1 MARQVGSASTAVY
14 QAIIAYKVAN
24 DGASPTV
31 RELARLTGAA
41 NQSSVVYHLC
51 RLEEAGLIER
61 EFALARVIR
70 VVGGEWRPPREVAGT
85 ATCRL
90 RIN

>member
-1 MARQVGSASTAVY
+1 MDGTVAGKLSAAAASVY

-41 NQSSVVYHLC
+41 NQSSVVYHLR
-51 RLEEAGLIER
+51 RLEAAGLIER

-85 ATCRL
+85 
-90 RIN
+90 

>member
-1 MARQVGSASTAVY
+1 MDGTVARPVGQASTAVL
-14 QAIIAYKVAN
+14 QAIIQFKVAN

-41 NQSSVVYHLC
+41 NQSSVVYHLR
-51 RLEEAGLIER
+51 RLEDAGLIKR

-70 VVGGEWRPPREVAGT
+70 VVGGEWRPPQGARDNG
-85 ATCRL
+85 
-90 RIN
+90 